1 MVADDHT
8 DDLEWGA
15 ILKSIA
21 DSPAD
26 DLPRL
31 IAADW
36 LEDRGESAR
45 AEFIRLGCSLA
56 ATPPESGERAT
67 GDPRVE
73 REREL
78 FETLIAKHLR
88 WFVPH
93 GFDIREFLVAERGFL
108 SEIRCPLAL
117 WVGGGPCRP
126 CTGIG
131 MALRVGER
139 TGADSQWESCSRCR
153 GIGRVS
159 GQGPRWMR
167 QHPIAAI
174 AIADRE
180 PWSAGLESRESPIWS
195 LERRGTR
202 SSEAHELPEAIFGH
216 LRGGRST
223 APGVRQFSTAAQ
235 AHQALSAACLE
246 WAAGA
251 TLEWP
256 HTALQQFRKQRE
268 RSVERSRA

>member
-1 MVADDHT
+1 MDDHT
-8 DDLEWGA
+8 DDFEWVA
-15 ILKSIA
+15 LLKSVA

-36 LEDRGESAR
+36 LEERGESDR

-56 ATPPESGERAT
+56 ATPPGADGRGP
-67 GDPRVE
+67 GDPRAE
-73 REREL
+73 RESEL
-78 FETLIAKHLR
+78 FRELIAKHLG

-93 GFDIREFLVAERGFL
+93 GFDIREYFVTDRGFL

-117 WVGGGPCRP
+117 WVGGGPCSR

-131 MALRVGER
+131 MSPR
-139 TGADSQWESCSRCR
+139 TGARTAADSKWESCSRCR

-159 GQGPRWMR
+159 GQGPRWIR

-180 PWSAGLESRESPIWS
+180 PWSAGLEACESHIWS
-195 LERRGTR
+195 LEPRGSQT
-202 SSEAHELPEAIFGH
+202 SELHELPEAIFSH

-223 APGVRQFSTAAQ
+223 AAGVRQYPTAAL
-235 AHQALSAACLE
+235 ARDALSSACLE
-246 WAAGA
+246 WASGA
-251 TLEWP
+251 TFEWP
-256 HTALQQFRKQRE
+256 HTAVSQVRKQRE
-268 RSVERSRA
+268 RSVERSRS